1 MRVSLDLETCM
12 CQEATDLVCSD
23 CHFSWSE
30 LETGLQECARCLEG
44 EKRKWTQISTII
56 PHRIHG
62 AGILML
68 TWLGY
73 IDGIHVTIY
82 SSTMDPMGT
91 GGWIGIPQLIINQQ
105 GFWTLLTC
113 QLKIWGSKDSKGI
126 LKSSEPTDLCHPSRR
141 SLFTTVERV
150 AHGNVWNLHGNPPK
164 IATSAT
170 GSDKRVSMKLQHGSA
185 RDVENPLWWSPPKT
199 FARGSSAGHSI
210 VKGWS
215 SGRDLAPKTVSFS
228 DGRSRWSCGVCA
240 TWCIQR
246 AMVKINKLKSC
257 VLVRA
262 TGFSWFLVAQISLTN
277 FSWSTESTWIY
288 DVFWFQ
294 RLFVFHGWIS
304 SLNTKLPETRVQV
317 PWRSLKPSAMR
328 NHVWVW
334 VTTKTDPQT
343 PQQYFVILSIDY
355 IYIRHHQKFCWH
367 VVLGSQCSGVCRK
380 FGQELLLRLSVKS
393 KSLALEAPTLG
404 LPARA

>member
-23 CHFSWSE
+23 RHFSWSE

-185 RDVENPLWWSPPKT
+185 RDVENPLWWSPP
-199 FARGSSAGHSI
+199 RLS
-210 VKGWS
+210 
-215 SGRDLAPKTVSFS
+215 P
-228 DGRSRWSCGVCA
+228 GV
-240 TWCIQR
+240 Q
-246 AMVKINKLKSC
+246 
-257 VLVRA
+257 
-262 TGFSWFLVAQISLTN
+262 AQ
-277 FSWSTESTWIY
+277 
-288 DVFWFQ
+288 
-294 RLFVFHGWIS
+294 
-304 SLNTKLPETRVQV
+304 
-317 PWRSLKPSAMR
+317 
-328 NHVWVW
+328 
-334 VTTKTDPQT
+334 
-343 PQQYFVILSIDY
+343 VILS
-355 IYIRHHQKFCWH
+355 
-367 VVLGSQCSGVCRK
+367 S
-380 FGQELLLRLSVKS
+380 
-393 KSLALEAPTLG
+393 
-404 LPARA
+404 RADLQAGT